1 MESLISIRF
10 IPLLSLLVQAFFSLF
25 CSTSL
30 PRFVRMVLTL
40 GQFRLCTICVLFFRS
55 VLHFMTYRFFFLLQ
69 LLFVCSICSPMS
81 WKHDRNSF
89 PHTCSVQF
97 FVLSWFEFHFSS
109 LCSAVFRYLFPSLL
123 WFVRVYELNFINS
136 SRFRTSETQLSPCEL
151 RSTLEWSTEQPKK
164 KILVEVNKQINHS
177 ERERERGRS
186 AARILLS
193 ESVRFQSIVNIA
205 HPHTIDENNYTFIQI
220 CCFFWSVVIA
230 AFRILSFDLIE
241 NKSQRT
247 KRFLWNSNTRT
258 HERIWN
264 TGQGAKETESKTEGA
279 NEKFAL
285 SELLRQN
292 VNKRKSISII

>member
-1 MESLISIRF
+1 MIGILFHILVLFNFLFFPDLNSIFFRCALQYFVTCFHHCYDLFVYMSWISLIRRVSER
-10 IPLLSLLVQAFFSLF
+10 Q
-25 CSTSL
+25 
-30 PRFVRMVLTL
+30 R
-40 GQFRLCTICVLFFRS
+40 
-55 VLHFMTYRFFFLLQ
+55 HN
-69 LLFVCSICSPMS
+69 
-81 WKHDRNSF
+81 W
-89 PHTCSVQF
+89 
-97 FVLSWFEFHFSS
+97 
-109 LCSAVFRYLFPSLL
+109 
-123 WFVRVYELNFINS
+123 VRVSYAQRWIEAPSN
-136 SRFRTSETQLSPCEL
+136 Q
-151 RSTLEWSTEQPKK
+151 K